1 MTTAKAIFH
10 NADCFYSV
18 DIFFSKRVHWAPMV
32 ISPKCGDD
40 EVMFPGTLLF
50 PRSLAGTGKPFFFF
64 FLNLYVLSFL
74 CTGPVFE
81 FSAFFVPC
89 HASGV
94 LSLVSC
100 SLSII
105 SSWGGL
111 ALSKNPH
118 FHKAK
123 VKMARTNNP
132 RSIASIITHNGIEKE
147 TFGVAQITDVLIA
160 MLPSGS
166 FAG

>member
-1 MTTAKAIFH
+1 
-10 NADCFYSV
+10 
-18 DIFFSKRVHWAPMV
+18 
-32 ISPKCGDD
+32 
-40 EVMFPGTLLF
+40 MF
-50 PRSLAGTGKPFFFF
+50 
-64 FLNLYVLSFL
+64 LS
-74 CTGPVFE
+74 
-81 FSAFFVPC
+81 

-94 LSLVSC
+94 LSLVNC
-100 SLSII
+100 SLSVI

-123 VKMARTNNP
+123 VKMARTSKP
-132 RSIASIITHNGIEKE
+132 RRIASIMTHNGIEKE

-160 MLPSGS
+160 VLPAGS